1 MRRDVRRTTVA
12 ADADDLATL
21 EAEAARRE
29 VSLTTVLAEAVAE
42 KASALRQRRPR
53 LGVARSTDGRS
64 ARDVAAE
71 PIAHPPA

>member
-1 MRRDVRRTTVA
+1 MKRDVRRTTVA

-21 EAEAARRE
+21 EAEAVRRG
-29 VSLTTVLAEAVAE
+29 VSLTTVLAEAVAD
-42 KASALRQRRPR
+42 KAAALRHRRPR

-64 ARDVAAE
+64 AAEVAAE